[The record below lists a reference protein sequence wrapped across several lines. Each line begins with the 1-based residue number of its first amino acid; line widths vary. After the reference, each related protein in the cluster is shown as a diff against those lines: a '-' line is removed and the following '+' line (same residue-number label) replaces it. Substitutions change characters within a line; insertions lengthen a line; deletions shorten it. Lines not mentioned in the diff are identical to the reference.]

1 MAVQA
6 GFVAG
11 TLLSSGF
18 NLADVVNAR
27 RLFTA
32 GCLAGA
38 AANAII
44 PFAPTPLTII
54 VLRGITGMALAC
66 VYPPGL
72 KIAAGWFKDRRGTAL
87 GIVVGALTIGSAFPH
102 LLAWGAHGVPWRA
115 LMWTASA
122 LAVIGG
128 VIVATMVE
136 DGPYV
141 SATAPFDP
149 RAVVDVARNAGVRL
163 SPLSAI
169 SATCGS
175 CTRCGRGFLHS
186 QPHRSLLDTASTV
199 RPDPLSPLPPSPAV
213 PRAASRR
220 PGGRHVRQGAHRA
233 SRPHHQRGVRRDQLA
248 VFRSPDPRAGAV
260 CGRLGIFRRR
270 RFSAVLRTGVRVQSA
285 HARRHGADAANVGR
299 ILLTIASIR
308 LLPWVASLVGWR
320 WTFLVLV
327 PGPVLGAAAMS
338 ALMNRR
344 PISSDCTRFAVTLS
358 SDALGLK
365 STSFTVTIVCFGFS
379 PVTSS
384 ASSQRRGK
392 HRRTSPIKKFSR
404 FSSFSCSGFGV
415 RIRTVDPGSRLGS
428 RTTIA
433 RTAIPRTANREPRTA
448 VKFRV
453 HEYPCL

>member
-11 TLLSSGF
+11 TLLSSGL

-44 PFAPTPLTII
+44 PTAPTPLTII

-128 VIVATMVE
+128 AIVATMVE

-141 SATAPFDP
+141 SASAPFDP

-163 SPLSAI
+163 STLGYLGHMWELYAMWTWIPAF
-169 SATCGS
+169 A
-175 CTRCGRGFLHS
+175 
-186 QPHRSLLDTASTV
+186 TASFAARSTV
-199 RPDPLSPLPPSPAV
+199 EGSSGSLIAF
-213 PRAASRR
+213 AAI
-220 PGGRHVRQGAHRA
+220 A
-233 SRPHHQRGVRRDQLA
+233 S
-248 VFRSPDPRAGAV
+248 GAV
-260 CGRLGIFRRR
+260 GCVAAGLWGDTFGKARIARLALITSAACAATSWLFFGAPTPVLLLFVVVWGFSVVADSAQ
-270 RFSAVLRTGVRVQSA
+270 FSALVSEYSPRT
-285 HARRHGADAANVGR
+285 HVGTALTLQTS
-299 ILLTIASIR
+299 IGFLLTIASIR

-338 ALMNRR
+338 ALM
-344 PISSDCTRFAVTLS
+344 
-358 SDALGLK
+358 
-365 STSFTVTIVCFGFS
+365 
-379 PVTSS
+379 
-384 ASSQRRGK
+384 
-392 HRRTSPIKKFSR
+392 HREQPRSNPPTSPSR
-404 FSSFSCSGFGV
+404 
-415 RIRTVDPGSRLGS
+415 
-428 RTTIA
+428 
-433 RTAIPRTANREPRTA
+433 
-448 VKFRV
+448 
-453 HEYPCL
+453 